1 MFGTVE
7 SLEIHILLKIKL
19 ELIDYILIDYKV
31 ISPNFAYNSARKQ
44 NEAVQWFVKHLF
56 VISFLGRF
64 QIRNHY

>member
-31 ISPNFAYNSARKQ
+31 ISQNFDYNCARKQ
-44 NEAVQWFVKHLF
+44 NEVVQWFVKHLF
-56 VISFLGRF
+56 VISF
-64 QIRNHY
+64 